1 MTEVRKRNWFAR
13 TLRYLA
19 GLSPRFCYNCRTKLA
34 AGVTVCPNCELTGK
48 KLHSPYVPAR
58 IMFMIGAFLLIVGLS
73 VYGLEAL
80 LMPYTRQYYIDA
92 LSMNYEKE
100 SYAGTLANFPLALG
114 CVIIGL
120 SLFLTRIISWF
131 AEPGRQISGE
141 DKK

>member
-1 MTEVRKRNWFAR
+1 
-13 TLRYLA
+13 
-19 GLSPRFCYNCRTKLA
+19 
-34 AGVTVCPNCELTGK
+34 
-48 KLHSPYVPAR
+48 
-58 IMFMIGAFLLIVGLS
+58 MFMIGAFLLILGLI

-131 AEPGRQISGE
+131 AEPGRQISSE
-141 DKK
+141 DGKK